1 MNIPTEYTS
10 ILLIILVVIVLVLIG
25 LVIHLN
31 TKLKK
36 FLIGSSSKNLDDSI
50 TNMND
55 SIKELEKFRTD
66 LEKYLTT
73 VEKRTKKSIQAVQTV
88 RFNPFKGN
96 GSGGNQSFATAFLN
110 EDSNGVVIS
119 SLYSREHV
127 SVYSKPV
134 KNGISEYELSGEEKE
149 AIAEAR
155 KTIKN

>member
-1 MNIPTEYTS
+1 MNIPTEYMS
-10 ILLIILVVIVLVLIG
+10 ILLIILVIIVLVLIG
-25 LVIHLN
+25 LVVHLN
-31 TKLKK
+31 NKLKK

-50 TNMND
+50 TTMNG
-55 SIKELEKFRTD
+55 SIKELEKFRVD

-73 VEKRTKKSIQAVQTV
+73 VEKRMKKSVQAVQTV

>member
-1 MNIPTEYTS
+1 MNIPTEYIS

-50 TNMND
+50 TTMNG
-55 SIKELEKFRTD
+55 SIKELEKFRVD

-73 VEKRTKKSIQAVQTV
+73 VEKRMKKSVQAVQTV

>member
-1 MNIPTEYTS
+1 MNIPTEYMS

-25 LVIHLN
+25 LVIYLN
-31 TKLKK
+31 NKLKK

-50 TNMND
+50 TTMND
-55 SIKELEKFRTD
+55 SIKELEKFRVD

-73 VEKRTKKSIQAVQTV
+73 VEKRMKKSVQAVQTV

-127 SVYSKPV
+127 SVYSKPI
-134 KNGISEYELSGEEKE
+134 KNAVSEYELSEEEKE